1 MNRHYYL
8 TFVCLIFSSTA
19 FGQIG
24 GNSVFEFVN
33 LPASSRVSALGGNLI
48 TVKDDDV
55 SLAFHNPAATN
66 QLMHQSIAFNH
77 NLHFSDISNGYVAYG
92 HHVDK
97 WKTSLHAGMQY
108 INYGDFER
116 TDETGATDGTFTAG
130 EYAFTLGAGYEL
142 YEKVSLGANLK
153 YITSNFEDYKST
165 GLLGDVAAMYI
176 DTARRFTATFL
187 VKNIG
192 GQLSAYNE
200 IKESVPYETQF
211 GISTRLKHLPFRLS
225 IIYHNLNRWNIRYDD
240 PNVEEAVIIIGD
252 NTSNNDG
259 IPFLDNLARHFIFN
273 GEFLFGKKENFRLRM
288 GYNHFKHRESRINN
302 LRSFSGFTFGLGFKV
317 NRFRVDYGRGLWHLA
332 GGMNHFSISTN
343 LKEFTKRNK
352 VVN

>member
-1 MNRHYYL
+1 MNKY
-8 TFVCLIFSSTA
+8 FNLIFCSLIFTSTA
-19 FGQIG
+19 FGQLG
-24 GNSVFEFVN
+24 GNSVFQFVN
-33 LPASSRVSALGGNLI
+33 LPSSSRVSALGGNLI

-77 NLHFSDISNGYVAYG
+77 NLHFSDISNGYIAYG

-97 WKTSLHAGMQY
+97 WNTSLHAGMQY
-108 INYGDFER
+108 INYGDFDR
-116 TDETGATDGTFTAG
+116 TDETGAVDGTFSAG
-130 EYAFTLGAGYEL
+130 EYAFTVGAGYEL
-142 YEKVSLGANLK
+142 YEKVSLGANIK
-153 YITSNFEDYKST
+153 YITSNFEDYNST
-165 GLLGDVAAMYI
+165 GLLGDMSAMYI
-176 DTARRFTATFL
+176 DSARRFTATIL

-192 GQLSAYNE
+192 GQLTTYNE
-200 IKESVPYETQF
+200 IDESIPYETQL

-240 PNVEEAVIIIGD
+240 PNAEEAVIIIGD
-252 NTSNNDG
+252 NSSNNDG

-273 GEFLFGKKENFRLRM
+273 GEFLFGKKENFRMRI
-288 GYNHFKHRESRINN
+288 GYNHFIHRESRISN
-302 LRSFSGFTFGLGFKV
+302 LRSFSGFTFGIGFKV
-317 NRFRVDYGRGLWHLA
+317 NRFRVDYGRGIWHLG

-352 VVN
+352 